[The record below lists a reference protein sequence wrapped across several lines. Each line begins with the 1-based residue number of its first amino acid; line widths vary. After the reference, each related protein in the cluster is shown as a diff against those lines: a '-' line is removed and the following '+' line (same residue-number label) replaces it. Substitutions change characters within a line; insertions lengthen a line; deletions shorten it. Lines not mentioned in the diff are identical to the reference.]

1 MSVTMIN
8 PVHPTPQAEQAWDRA
23 LDEALA
29 RPRGRSVAQPVVK
42 TVAKFAPRFASVL
55 AALLLSACAAPAF
68 HQPAVSTP
76 AAFKE
81 SQTAAPSASPDAVR
95 SAQDGTTWKLAQP
108 AESQPRGEWWRAFND
123 TRLDGLIAQATASNQ
138 NLSVAAA
145 RVKEARA
152 IAGIAEADR
161 IPQIG
166 VGVGA
171 QRAQLSPL
179 EAGVA
184 PGTRMSPTTSYK
196 ANLSASY
203 EVDLF
208 GRVSSNVAAA
218 RGDAAA
224 SEATY
229 RSVLLSLQADVAQTY
244 FRLRSLDAELA
255 TVNQTVRLREES
267 VRVTGRRFEL
277 GDIGEFD
284 LSRAKTELSTSRAEA
299 IGVQRQR
306 AAFEHALAVL
316 LGQPASNFG
325 AASDPLEATV
335 NLPLIPAGMPSS
347 LLERRPDIASAQRTM
362 EAANARIGV
371 ARSAMFPALSI
382 GANGGGVAGTFADV
396 FKWSSRSWLL
406 GAALSMPLIDGGRN
420 RSNVVRSEA
429 SLEEAVGSYRQSVL
443 VAFAEVEDNL
453 AGLRVLAGQGAEIEQ
468 ALTSARRSADLAQK
482 LYDAGRSSY
491 IDLLDAQRNLATV
504 ERTAVQ
510 LRGDRAVT
518 TVALIRALGGG
529 WDAPQ
534 AAGSTASVAL
544 ASQ

>member
-1 MSVTMIN
+1 MIN

-29 RPRGRSVAQPVVK
+29 KPKRRALAQPVVK
-42 TVAKFAPRFASVL
+42 TVAKFAPRFATVL
-55 AALLLSACAAPAF
+55 AALLLSACAAPSF

-81 SQTAAPSASPDAVR
+81 AQVAPAASPDVVR
-95 SAQDGTTWKLAQP
+95 SAADGTTWKTAQP
-108 AESQPRGEWWRAFND
+108 AESQPRGEWWKAFND
-123 TRLDGLIAQATASNQ
+123 ARLDGLIAQATASNQ

-145 RVKEARA
+145 RVKQARA
-152 IAGIAEADR
+152 IAGIAESDR
-161 IPQIG
+161 IPQ
-166 VGVGA
+166 VGLGIGA
-171 QRAQLSPL
+171 QRAQSAPL
-179 EAGVA
+179 EAGVT
-184 PGTRMSPTTSYK
+184 PGSRISPVTSYK

-244 FRLRSLDAELA
+244 FRLRSLDAEIA

-284 LSRAKTELSTSRAEA
+284 LSRAKTELATSRAEA
-299 IGVQRQR
+299 IGLQRQR
-306 AAFEHALAVL
+306 ANAEHALAVL

-325 AASDPLEATV
+325 AASDPLEA
-335 NLPLIPAGMPSS
+335 NASLPLIPAGLPSS
-347 LLERRPDIASAQRTM
+347 LLERRPDIAGAQRTM

-382 GANGGGVAGTFADV
+382 GADGGGVAGTFADV

-429 SLEEAVGSYRQSVL
+429 ALEEAVGSYRQSVL
-443 VAFAEVEDNL
+443 TAFAEVEDNL

-468 ALTSARRSADLAQK
+468 AVLSARRSADLAQK

-491 IDLLDAQRNLATV
+491 LELLDAQRNLATV
-504 ERTAVQ
+504 ERNAVQ
-510 LRGDRAVT
+510 LRGDRAIT

-529 WDAPQ
+529 WDAAPLASAPAP
-534 AAGSTASVAL
+534 AAAVAL
-544 ASQ
+544 ASK